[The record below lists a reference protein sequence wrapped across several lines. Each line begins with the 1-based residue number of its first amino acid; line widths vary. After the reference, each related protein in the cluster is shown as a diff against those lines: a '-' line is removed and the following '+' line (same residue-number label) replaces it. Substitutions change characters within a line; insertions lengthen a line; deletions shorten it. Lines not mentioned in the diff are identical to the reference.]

1 MGKCHVKE
9 KQKTTSKGSELNAK
23 SIILRGDREP
33 VTGFQFSS

>member
-1 MGKCHVKE
+1 MSRKRKAE
-9 KQKTTSKGSELNAK
+9 NNSKGSELNTK